1 MNKLASE
8 IAGEE
13 EGWAFVNVNVRPYYA
28 EGSKTLAYEIA
39 EQLGWRLPDQI
50 VIPVASGSQLTKIDK
65 GFSELIELGLVEDE
79 AVHDLRRP
87 GHRLLAGVAQA
98 FRAGHDVVAP
108 GEARHASPS
117 RWRSAT
123 RRTARTCWTSS
134 GAPAGRSRTST
145 TRQWWRTSSGWPG
158 PRASSPRPPAG

>member
-28 EGSKTLAYEIA
+28 EGSKTLAFEIA

-65 GFSELIELGLVEDE
+65 GFRELVKLGLVEDKPVKIFG
-79 AVHDLRRP
+79 AQATGCSP
-87 GHRLLAGVAQA
+87 IAQA

-108 GEARHASPS
+108 VQAGHDRQVAGHRQPGGRAVRARRGPPH
-117 RWRSAT
+117 RRSG
-123 RRTARTCWTSS
+123 RRRRRRDR
-134 GAPAGRSRTST
+134 GREHPAA
-145 TRQWWRTSSGWPG
+145 G
-158 PRASSPRPPAG
+158 PDRGHLRARPPAG